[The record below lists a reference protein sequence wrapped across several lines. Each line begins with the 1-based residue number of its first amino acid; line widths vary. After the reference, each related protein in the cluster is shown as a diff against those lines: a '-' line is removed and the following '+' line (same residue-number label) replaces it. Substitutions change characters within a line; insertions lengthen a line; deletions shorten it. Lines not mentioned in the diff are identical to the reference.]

1 MEASPTYYQIL
12 GVDETASP
20 EEIRAAFRRASNLAH
35 PDKGGAPGH
44 FRLLVLI
51 RDTLLDSTRRQDY
64 DRSLRGQKIG
74 SDHSR
79 PPHSSGALVVPAV
92 VGLPFNAAEP
102 LLAPLMDSVF
112 VQFVPVEVDR
122 NDVRVGRVT
131 ATSPSPGSPI
141 TSGALLLVLVAIPRR
156 TASATIEGIV
166 RSAYGDLNK
175 KQEEWQRRRQKEA
188 GRRQKEAE
196 RSAIERHRTQRAHED
211 RVRARIRLAQWG
223 KIVGNY
229 AYSSAHEEMLWSYLT
244 SASPKCVSCDRS
256 NPFSELK
263 RKQYKIDPLAERLK
277 EAGRYI
283 WADIYHCPKC
293 MGVIIVRRWQGD
305 RSRFLQTERPRSSE
319 VSKRLAGWAS
329 DITKKWAAALD
340 GDGVPLELRKDLNRL
355 RSAAKWYTFLFD
367 KEPDR
372 TVRVLLATI
381 PETPLS

>member
-44 FRLLVLI
+44 FRFLVLI
-51 RDTLLDSTRRQDY
+51 RDTLLDSTRRRDY

-74 SDHSR
+74 DDHSR

-92 VGLPFNAAEP
+92 VGLPIDTAEP
-102 LLAPLMDSVF
+102 LLAPLMDLVF

-156 TASATIEGIV
+156 TASEAVEGIV
-166 RSAYGDLNK
+166 RSAYGDWNK

-196 RSAIERHRTQRAHED
+196 RSAIERRRTQRAHED

-229 AYSSAHEEMLWSYLT
+229 AYSSAHEEILWSYLT
-244 SASPKCVSCDRS
+244 SARPKCVSCGQP
-256 NPFSELK
+256 NLFSDLK
-263 RKQYKIDPLAERLK
+263 LKKHNIDPTPERLK
-277 EAGRYI
+277 DDGRYI
-283 WADIYHCPKC
+283 WADVYHCPRC
-293 MGVIIVRRWQGD
+293 MGVTIVRRWQGD
-305 RSRFLQTERPRSSE
+305 RSRLLQTDRPRSSQI
-319 VSKRLAGWAS
+319 SKRLDGWAS
-329 DITKKWAAALD
+329 DLSKKWATASD
-340 GDGVPLELRKDLNRL
+340 GDGVSVELCKELDCL
-355 RSAAKWYTFLFD
+355 RSAAKWYRFLFEI
-367 KEPDR
+367 EPGR
-372 TVRVLLATI
+372 TVRVLLNKM
-381 PETPLS
+381 PETPPS